1 MKTTKFIPIV
11 CDDPTEN
18 YIIITNDKNKDRII
32 IRYKKKDKIKESI
45 ILNSPTGY
53 LLANKLYDLYK
64 KYDIKPL
71 MNWAEFRRN
80 YGLEDLSKC
89 TQNVQINDYYKN
101 EVTYELEEIKETIER
116 NVFDKYTGD
125 TIFQIHPNTDD
136 KEYVEEIIKKFNIID
151 NDKYDDIISQIKQ
164 KEKFKN

>member
-18 YIIITNDKNKDRII
+18 YIIMIKDKDKDRII

-45 ILNSPTGY
+45 ILDSPTEH
-53 LLANKLYDLYK
+53 LIANKLYNFYK

-71 MNWAEFRRN
+71 MNWANFRMT
-80 YGLEDLSKC
+80 YGLEDLSQC
-89 TQNVQINDYYKN
+89 TQSVQINDYYKN
-101 EVTYELEEIKETIER
+101 EVTYELEEITETIER

-125 TIFQIHPNTDD
+125 TVYQIHPNTDD
-136 KEYVEEIIKKFNIID
+136 KEYVEEIIKKFNIIN
-151 NDKYDDIISQIKQ
+151 NDKYDNIISKIKQ
-164 KEKFKN
+164 KENIK